1 MTILV
6 TAFDP
11 FGGESINPAREAA
24 AALPE
29 QIGGARIVTLWIPT
43 VFEKGAAM
51 VTAAMDQLRPDAVVS
66 LGQAGGRKAVTPE
79 RIAINLMDARIP
91 DNEGQQP
98 LEQIIEPGGP
108 DGCFSTL
115 PVAAMAEA
123 IRKADLPGEV
133 SNTAGTF
140 VCNQVM
146 YCTLRHAAKAMPD
159 TTCGFIHVPYLPEQA
174 EGKPGTPSLS
184 LAEIVKALTAA
195 LAVVAAQLPVS
206 GENLSA
212 PACI

>member
-29 QIGGARIVTLWIPT
+29 QIGGAKIVTLWIPT
-43 VFEKGAAM
+43 VFGKGADQVA
-51 VTAAMDQLRPDAVVS
+51 AAMDQLHPDAVVS

-98 LEQIIEPGGP
+98 AEQPIEPGGP

-115 PVAAMAEA
+115 PVSAMAQA
-123 IRKADLPGEV
+123 IREAGLPGEV

-146 YCTLRHAAKAMPD
+146 YRVLRHAAKTMPD
-159 TTCGFIHVPYLPEQA
+159 TRCGFIHVPYLPEQA

-184 LAEIVKALTAA
+184 LPEIVRALTAA
-195 LAVVAAQLPVS
+195 LEVVAAQPPLPDR
-206 GENLSA
+206 GDNQ
-212 PACI
+212 PK

>member
-1 MTILV
+1 
-6 TAFDP
+6 
-11 FGGESINPAREAA
+11 
-24 AALPE
+24 
-29 QIGGARIVTLWIPT
+29 
-43 VFEKGAAM
+43 
-51 VTAAMDQLRPDAVVS
+51 MDQLHPDAVVS

-98 LEQIIEPGGP
+98 AEQPIEPGGP

-115 PVAAMAEA
+115 PVSAMAQA
-123 IRKADLPGEV
+123 IREAGLPGEV

-146 YCTLRHAAKAMPD
+146 YRVLRHAAKTMPD
-159 TTCGFIHVPYLPEQA
+159 TRCGFIHVPYLPEQA

-184 LAEIVKALTAA
+184 LPEIVRALTAA
-195 LAVVAAQLPVS
+195 LEVVAAQPPLPDRV
-206 GENLSA
+206 EKQ
-212 PACI
+212 PK

>member
-159 TTCGFIHVPYLPEQA
+159 TKCGFIHVPYLPEQA
-174 EGKPGTPSLS
+174 EGKPGTPFLS